1 LFASDIL
8 EVAAPL
14 LAGATLDE
22 GSRREVAANASDEV
36 RRFFFALEGTAA
48 ASQKA
53 SVEPAAAFDE
63 DIPSIEEAV
72 ARIEQFTRDRA
83 QESPGSDPAP
93 PPAQDDEPL
102 ELTEPMPELE
112 SRNVQKP
119 ALFRWESDSR
129 GLIAWVEG
137 APRGALIGRAL
148 AGHGSEALLAEE
160 SRDIVARRAPFA
172 DVPLASADPFGGEWR
187 VSGAP
192 AFAPGDGRF
201 IGYRGLARRVDLTPS
216 QRAGAPR
223 AFEGADTLR
232 ELIHEIKTPLNAI
245 VGFAEIIDGQYLGPA
260 HRRYRQRAGEI
271 LEQARLL
278 LAAID
283 DLDFAAKLRS
293 GRSRQDGESNLS
305 SIAGRLIDANGD
317 AGGDGMITLKVRGRQ
332 LRCSLDP
339 ALAERL
345 LQRFVDAVTAS
356 APGERLILELGTAQ
370 GRCSASLTRP
380 AIFQGFGSEQLFDTQ
395 SVEGGPGVGFALR
408 LVRGLARIA
417 GGDVRVEPQS
427 IVLLLP
433 SRR

>member
-1 LFASDIL
+1 M
-8 EVAAPL
+8 
-14 LAGATLDE
+14 
-22 GSRREVAANASDEV
+22 
-36 RRFFFALEGTAA
+36 
-48 ASQKA
+48 
-53 SVEPAAAFDE
+53 PA
-63 DIPSIEEAV
+63 V
-72 ARIEQFTRDRA
+72 H
-83 QESPGSDPAP
+83 
-93 PPAQDDEPL
+93 
-102 ELTEPMPELE
+102 
-112 SRNVQKP
+112 NP
-119 ALFRWESDSR
+119 ALFRWESDSL

-137 APRGALIGRAL
+137 APRGALIGRVL
-148 AGHGSEALLAEE
+148 AGHGGEALLAEQ

-216 QRAGAPR
+216 ERAGAPR
-223 AFEGADTLR
+223 AVEGADTLR

-260 HRRYRQRAGEI
+260 HRRYRERASEI

-283 DLDFAAKLRS
+283 DLDFAAKLQS
-293 GRSRQDGESNLS
+293 GRSRADSRSSLS
-305 SIAGRLIDANGD
+305 EIAKQLVGTINDA
-317 AGGDGMITLKVRGRQ
+317 AGGDGAVTLKVRGRE

-339 ALAERL
+339 VLAERL
-345 LQRFVDAVTAS
+345 LQRFVAAVTAN
-356 APGERLILELGTAQ
+356 AQGELLTIEIGTAQ
-370 GRCSASLTRP
+370 SRCTASITRP
-380 AIFQGFGSEQLFDTQ
+380 ATLRGLGDEQLFDTG
-395 SVEGGPGVGFALR
+395 SAADGPGIGIGFALR